1 VRLLPD
7 LALTPGGWVAD
18 RAIAITDGRIAFIG
32 PVGAVE
38 PGDVRL
44 RGKALLP
51 GTVNAHCHT
60 FQSLLRGL
68 GDDLDFMGWRDRVLY
83 PFSERLDRNGIALG
97 AAFAFAEMLCHGAT
111 TCVDFFYLN
120 DDGNENAEAV
130 IEAARRVGIRLVL
143 ARALYDWEG
152 APKRYRESVPDAR
165 RRVESLIARHRHDET
180 VDVHPAPHS
189 PHGAS
194 SAMIRAG
201 WEVAEQAGTPF
212 HIHVAEGQY
221 EGQRTLAEH
230 GATPIRYLDAL
241 GVLGPRT
248 IAVHCVWLDDDEIAL
263 MAARGAALAYCPSSN
278 MFTPFHI
285 HVAEGQYEGQ
295 RTLAEHGATPIRY
308 LDTLGVLG
316 PRTIAVHC
324 VWLDDDEIALMA
336 ARGAALAYCPSS
348 NMFLGD
354 GISRVTEM
362 LAAGVRAGLGT
373 DGGCTN
379 NRLSVF
385 EEARMTSLLQRV
397 RHLDGTALGA
407 KAAFD
412 LGTRSGAAMLGLD
425 TGTIARGQLADLVA
439 VDLGD
444 PSLHPRT
451 DLLASV
457 VYAMSP
463 RAITDVWVHGR
474 PVVADRRLTTLDMD
488 ELLARVRALTTGW
501 RL

>member
-1 VRLLPD
+1 
-7 LALTPGGWVAD
+7 
-18 RAIAITDGRIAFIG
+18 
-32 PVGAVE
+32 
-38 PGDVRL
+38 
-44 RGKALLP
+44 
-51 GTVNAHCHT
+51 
-60 FQSLLRGL
+60 
-68 GDDLDFMGWRDRVLY
+68 
-83 PFSERLDRNGIALG
+83 
-97 AAFAFAEMLCHGAT
+97 
-111 TCVDFFYLN
+111 
-120 DDGNENAEAV
+120 
-130 IEAARRVGIRLVL
+130 
-143 ARALYDWEG
+143 
-152 APKRYRESVPDAR
+152 
-165 RRVESLIARHRHDET
+165 
-180 VDVHPAPHS
+180 
-189 PHGAS
+189 
-194 SAMIRAG
+194 MIRAG
-201 WEVAEQAGTPF
+201 WEVAEQAG
-212 HIHVAEGQY
+212 
-221 EGQRTLAEH
+221 
-230 GATPIRYLDAL
+230 
-241 GVLGPRT
+241 
-248 IAVHCVWLDDDEIAL
+248 
-263 MAARGAALAYCPSSN
+263 
-278 MFTPFHI
+278 TPFHI

-379 NRLSVF
+379 NHLSVF
-385 EEARMTSLLQRV
+385 EEVRMTSLLQRV

-412 LGTRSGAAMLGLD
+412 LGTRSGAVMLGLD

-457 VYAMSP
+457 VYAMSA

-474 PVVADRRLTTLDMD
+474 PVIADRRLTTLDMD

>member
-1 VRLLPD
+1 MRLLPD

-44 RGKALLP
+44 RDKALLP

-165 RRVESLIARHRHDET
+165 RRVESLIARHRHDDT

-278 MFTPFHI
+278 MF
-285 HVAEGQYEGQ
+285 
-295 RTLAEHGATPIRY
+295 
-308 LDTLGVLG
+308 
-316 PRTIAVHC
+316 
-324 VWLDDDEIALMA
+324 
-336 ARGAALAYCPSS
+336 
-348 NMFLGD
+348 LGD

-385 EEARMTSLLQRV
+385 EEMRMASLLQRV
-397 RHLDGTALGA
+397 RLLDGAALSAERALALGTA
-407 KAAFD
+407 
-412 LGTRSGAAMLGLD
+412 SGAEILGLPA
-425 TGTIARGQLADLVA
+425 GAIAPGRLADLVA
-439 VDLGD
+439 VDLTH
-444 PSLHPRT
+444 PSLHPRS
-451 DLLASV
+451 DLTKSV
-457 VYAMSP
+457 VYAMSSQ
-463 RAITDVWVHGR
+463 AVTDVWVHGR
-474 PVVADRRLTTLDMD
+474 RVVEGTRLLTLDLG
-488 ELLARVRALTTGW
+488 ELLAEVRALTRGW
-501 RL
+501 ASAG